1 MLQNELIL
9 LSQISQKRM
18 ICMIYWYFL
27 DKSYKYESEICEGC
41 HDLSTIAFALENV
54 AILNIIKC

>member
-1 MLQNELIL
+1 
-9 LSQISQKRM
+9 
-18 ICMIYWYFL
+18 MIYWYFL